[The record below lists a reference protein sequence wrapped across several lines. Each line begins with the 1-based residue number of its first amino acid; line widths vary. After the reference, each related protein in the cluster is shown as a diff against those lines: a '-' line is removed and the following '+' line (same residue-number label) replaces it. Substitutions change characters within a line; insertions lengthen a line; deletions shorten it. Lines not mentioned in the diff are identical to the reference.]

1 VSNKRLNIYVLAM
14 LIELLWF
21 QKVSAQSWFLCSRNT
36 SPLYSILKHGSWSGH
51 APDHVILLRNTDCTP
66 STSSDNSLWG
76 ILKKNIINLNVSKK
90 RF

>member
-1 VSNKRLNIYVLAM
+1 MGKRKNLCGKFGNNKRLNLYVLAM

-51 APDHVILLRNTDCTP
+51 QITLY
-66 STSSDNSLWG
+66 
-76 ILKKNIINLNVSKK
+76 
-90 RF
+90 F